1 MYKNTNILGL
11 DLSTNNCSVALSF
24 NNNIEEIS
32 VSSEILR
39 SQKIIQMINELLSRT
54 KVKPKELTAIAFGAG
69 PGSFTGLKIASS
81 IMQGL
86 HLAWQKPII
95 KISTLW
101 ALALQGSLQSKAQY
115 ILPCIDAKMGQLYYG
130 LYSNNANNNLIP
142 CLLQPDALEKIQNIT
157 INNSINNNSSVV
169 IVGDGH
175 HLLHPVISKNNNIKL
190 IVNNSE
196 VKHVQAANIVKLAI
210 YCYNN
215 NLIKNYNDAEPIYLN
230 RCFYD

>member
-1 MYKNTNILGL
+1 VYKNINILGL

-24 NNNIEEIS
+24 NNNIEEVS

-39 SQKIIQMINELLSRT
+39 SQKIIQMINELLSST
-54 KVKPKELTAIAFGAG
+54 KLKPMELTAIAFGAG

-101 ALALQGSLQSKAQY
+101 ALALQGCLQSKAQY

-130 LYSNNANNNLIP
+130 LYSNMSNSLMP
-142 CLLQPDALEKIQNIT
+142 CLLQPDALEKIQNVTVNI
-157 INNSINNNSSVV
+157 NNSSVI
-169 IVGDGH
+169 IVGDGY
-175 HLLHPVISKNNNIKL
+175 HLLQPAIFKNNNIKL
-190 IVNNSE
+190 IVNSDI
-196 VKHVQAANIVKLAI
+196 KYVQATSIVKLAI
-210 YCYNN
+210 YCYKN